1 MTELP
6 IDENT
11 PRILIGKMNR
21 SWGSCSLIICV
32 LRAMADA
39 YQPRRSGTAVCAPD
53 TTGLILLDLMLPGID
68 GLTLCREIVVFLTF
82 LS

>member
-11 PRILIGKMNR
+11 PRILIVEMNR
-21 SWGSCSLIICV
+21 SWDSCSLIICV
-32 LRAMADA
+32 LRAMRHA

-53 TTGLILLDLMLPGID
+53 TTGSVLLDLMLPGTD
-68 GLTLCREIVVFLTF
+68 GLTLCREIRVFLTF